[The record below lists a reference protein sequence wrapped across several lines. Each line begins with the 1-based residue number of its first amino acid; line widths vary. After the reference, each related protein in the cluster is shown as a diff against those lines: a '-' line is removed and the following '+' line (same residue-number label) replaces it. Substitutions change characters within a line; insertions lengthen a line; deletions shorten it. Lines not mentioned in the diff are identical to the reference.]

1 MKSPNFTHPRYSKF
15 LTGYHV
21 GLLRREKGLSQVQ
34 LANALGISN
43 SAVSHWECGRSNP
56 STELQL
62 KLFEFFG
69 LNVVNTEEDEL
80 PKVTKPKV
88 TKPKVTKPKVT
99 KPKAIVE
106 VEKPEAPKEDSAWVV
121 YALTVI
127 GAAIALMVF
136 ISEVGI

>member
-1 MKSPNFTHPRYSKF
+1 MKYLDGKM
-15 LTGYHV
+15 V
-21 GLLRREKGLSQVQ
+21 KALRIQKGLSQVQ
-34 LANALGISN
+34 LAEALGISN

-88 TKPKVTKPKVT
+88 TKPK
-99 KPKAIVE
+99 AIVE

-127 GAAIALMVF
+127 GAAIALMFF